1 MPTAVFVQPHPDDE
15 AIFTGGAMRRAADAG
30 WRVML
35 VLGTAGEEG
44 TMPDWVTVD
53 AADHRRMETAQ
64 AAAVLG
70 AHEIHYLGFRDSG
83 MAGSSTNSRRG
94 TLSASVAE
102 ATGVLERLLVRC
114 GADAVV
120 GQDPNGIYGHP
131 DHTAVH
137 QIVVAAAATAGV
149 AETLEATIDR
159 RWLGELRSERIAA
172 GRLAPEAWCG
182 AELAALGVA
191 PTTGGWHA
199 GIGDEPTSLIRLDLD
214 PTREWAAKQ
223 AALAAHASQ
232 VPDAADFMGIP
243 PGIFHHVLAHEWF
256 LRRSA
261 TTAGALERT
270 LGLLP
275 V

>member
-30 WRVML
+30 WRVIL

-53 AADHRRMETAQ
+53 AADHRRKETAS

-83 MAGSSTNSRRG
+83 MAGTATNRRSD
-94 TLSASVAE
+94 TLSASIGE
-102 ATGVLERLLVRC
+102 ATEVLERLLARC

-131 DHTAVH
+131 DHLAVH
-137 QIVVAAAATAGV
+137 RIVADASAAVGV
-149 AETLEATIDR
+149 GEILEATIDR
-159 RWLGELRSERIAA
+159 RWLGELRAERIRS
-172 GRLAPEAWCG
+172 GRLAPEAWCA
-182 AELAALGVA
+182 AELVALGVT
-191 PTTGGWHA
+191 PTAGGWHA
-199 GIGDEPTSLIRLDLD
+199 GVGDEPRALLRLDVD
-214 PTREWAAKQ
+214 PGREWSAKQ

-243 PGIFHHVLAHEWF
+243 PGIFHRVLTHEWF
-256 LRRSA
+256 LRRSGPA
-261 TTAGALERT
+261 AGPLERA
-270 LGLLP
+270 LG
-275 V
+275 VAAV

>member
-1 MPTAVFVQPHPDDE
+1 
-15 AIFTGGAMRRAADAG
+15 MRRAADAG
-30 WRVML
+30 WRVIL

-44 TMPDWVTVD
+44 TMPDWVTLD

-83 MAGSSTNSRRG
+83 MAGTSANHRPG
-94 TLSASVAE
+94 TLSASVVE
-102 ATGVLERLLVRC
+102 ATEALERLLVRC

-137 QIVVAAAATAGV
+137 QIVAAAAAAAGV
-149 AETLEATIDR
+149 AEILEATIDR
-159 RWLGELRSERIAA
+159 RWLGELRAERIEA
-172 GRLAPEAWCG
+172 GRLAPQAWCA

-191 PTTGGWHA
+191 PTAGGWHA
-199 GIGDEPTSLIRLDLD
+199 GIGDEPKPLTRLDLD

-243 PGIFHHVLAHEWF
+243 PGIFHQVLAHEWF

-261 TTAGALERT
+261 ITAGSLERS